1 MTTPRQFA
9 QALLVALGMPV
20 SDNNVQALVAAQ
32 AIEGGFMHNAA
43 LFNPLNTGQP
53 MPGSHIAI
61 HLTPTFGIQAF
72 VNWEQG
78 LAATVKT
85 LTNGHYAGI
94 LAELAA
100 SADPDTTLHAMSV
113 SPWGWYDPSSGK
125 PNPIGKAGGY
135 QSYAD
140 LSFPNGGGDLPS
152 SGGGVAVV
160 CLALLGVGLA
170 FWRGWLG

>member
-32 AIEGGFMHNAA
+32 HLEGGFMHNAC
-43 LFNPLNTGQP
+43 LFNPLNTSQP
-53 MPGSHIAI
+53 MPGSRLIV
-61 HLTPTFGIQAF
+61 HLTPTFGPQAY

-85 LTNGHYAGI
+85 ITNGHYATI
-94 LAELAA
+94 LASLAR
-100 SADPDTTLHAMSV
+100 SAPPDETLQIWDV
-113 SPWGWYDPSSGK
+113 SPWGWWDPKSGK
-125 PNPIGKAGGY
+125 TNPVGKAAGY
-135 QSYAD
+135 QAEAD
-140 LSFPNGGGDLPS
+140 TPFPSGGGDLPS